1 MVEEEVH
8 AIEDICECVCVS
20 VDLEWVV
27 EDTQS

>member
-8 AIEDICECVCVS
+8 AIEDICEYVCVN

-27 EDTQS
+27 GDTQS